1 MRFSGR
7 EKGSDGGS
15 AWGEVR
21 QDATR
26 AEVARLIVGLAE
38 VGDDDAREGGVDE
51 GEGFAAW
58 VGADVDADVPGCLRD
73 APPAED
79 DEVAPLQVFDSFF
92 DRTPLMRLR
101 IGGVA
106 EVVAKA
112 GIDVGGEARA
122 VECRRALCRVA
133 VGLA

>member
-1 MRFSGR
+1 MRFNWR

-21 QDATR
+21 QDATC
-26 AEVARLIVGLAE
+26 AKVARLIVGLAE

-58 VGADVDADVPGCLRD
+58 VGADIDADVPGCLRD
-73 APPAED
+73 APPAEY
-79 DEVAPLQVFDSFF
+79 DEVAPLQVFDSFL
-92 DRTPLMRLR
+92 DGTSLMRLC

-106 EVVAKA
+106 EVVAEA

-122 VECRRALCRVA
+122 VERRRALCCVA
-133 VGLA
+133 IGLA